1 MHDALRTTIPSNF
14 SQDAGLELDV
24 DAEFRLEAKEVL
36 ERLGA
41 IKKEVEHDKS
51 FLPIVEM
58 VQAQVIDQAYSRE
71 NIEVDFDSLLNLK
84 GPNDT
89 ELNFEVFR
97 SGVSQECNADLFET
111 RTRLRIQRTLLNL
124 RELRQAFGSY
134 QLQDL
139 EEQLN
144 NYLEWDKSLKLL
156 RHKLVT
162 ITRSN
167 NFTTYLQFKQNYLDQ
182 WKESRET
189 VQGKQ
194 DSAPL
199 VESDLSSTM
208 KALLQQK
215 SIISEK
221 PQVLRYTDYQFF
233 RRFNSS
239 PHQEIQSNRLDFWKT
254 EENRDHF
261 HQLIT
266 AIRNKF
272 QVDAPFH
279 VFRFENS
286 FTYLLCGFSD
296 ENVVQA
302 ITDNQ
307 NVVPV
312 YAKIV
317 MRQSNKVY
325 RELRSQDTGNRTLY
339 FNCLKEAML
348 PFVEQLNKRLEINLP
363 SSFIDF
369 FRV

>member
-1 MHDALRTTIPSNF
+1 MHDALRTTSPSSF
-14 SQDAGLELDV
+14 SQDAGLQLDV
-24 DAEFRLEAKEVL
+24 DQDFRLEAKEVL
-36 ERLGA
+36 ARLGT
-41 IKKEVEHDKS
+41 ITKEVEHDRS
-51 FLPIVEM
+51 FLPIVQM
-58 VQAQVIDQAYSRE
+58 VQAQVIDQAYNQQS
-71 NIEVDFDSLLNLK
+71 IDVDVQSLLNLK

-97 SGVSQECNADLFET
+97 SAVSQQCTPEVFES
-111 RTRLRIQRTLLNL
+111 RTRLKIHRTLLNL
-124 RELRQAFGSY
+124 RELRKAFGGY

-144 NYLEWDKSLKLL
+144 NFLEWDKSLKLL
-156 RHKLVT
+156 KHKLVT
-162 ITRSN
+162 VTRSN
-167 NFTTYLQFKQNYLDQ
+167 NFTTYLEFKQNYLDQ
-182 WKESRET
+182 WKESKET
-189 VQGKQ
+189 VEGKQ

-199 VESDLSSTM
+199 AETDLSSTM

-215 SIISEK
+215 SMISDK

-233 RRFNSS
+233 RRFNAT
-239 PHQEIQSNRLDFWKT
+239 PHQQIQSNGLDFWKT
-254 EENRDHF
+254 EENRDCF
-261 HQLIT
+261 HQLVT

-296 ENVVQA
+296 EHVVQA
-302 ITDNQ
+302 ITRDQ
-307 NVVPV
+307 NTAPV

-325 RELRSQDTGNRTLY
+325 RELQSVDTGNRTLY

-348 PFVEQLNKRLEINLP
+348 PFVEQLNQRLQIDLP
-363 SSFIDF
+363 TSFIDF